1 MRTSITA
8 AACLLLLGAAGMPA
22 HAQSVGEKTGVNSLI
37 GVAPS
42 SQDFVTQAVISDM
55 FETESSKLALEKA
68 DEKTKAFAKKMIDD
82 HKKVSDELKS
92 VVQTGDMKLNIP
104 TALDSA
110 HQSKIDKLKGL
121 SGDDFTKQYH
131 DDQVT
136 GHKNAVDLYKRYADS
151 GDNAALKAFAVKTK
165 PHLDE
170 HLKMAQDLDNKK

>member
-1 MRTSITA
+1 MRTPLTA
-8 AACLLLLGAAGMPA
+8 AACLLLLGAVGMPA

-55 FETESSKLALEKA
+55 FEMQSSQLALTKA
-68 DEKTKAFAKKMIDD
+68 DGKTKAYAQKMIDD

-92 VVQTGDMKLNIP
+92 VVQTGDMKLTLP

-110 HQSKIDKLKGL
+110 HQSKLDKLKGL
-121 SGDDFTKQYH
+121 NGADFTKQYQ

-136 GHKNAVDLYKRYADS
+136 AHKNATDLYKRYAEG
-151 GDNAALKAFAVKTK
+151 GDNAALKAFAIKTK

-170 HLKMAQDLDNKK
+170 HLKLAQDLDRK

>member
-1 MRTSITA
+1 MRTTLTA

-55 FETESSKLALEKA
+55 FENQSSKLALEKS
-68 DEKTKAFAKKMIDD
+68 DEKTKAFAQKMIDD
-82 HKKVSDELKS
+82 HKKTSDELKS
-92 VVQTGDMKLNIP
+92 VVQTGDMKLTLP
-104 TALDSA
+104 TELDSS
-110 HQSKIDKLKGL
+110 HQSKLDKLKSL
-121 SGDDFTKQYH
+121 SGEDFTKQYH

-136 GHKNAVDLYKRYADS
+136 AHKNATDLYKRYAEG
-151 GDNAALKAFAVKTK
+151 GDNAALKAFALKTK

-170 HLKMAQDLDNKK
+170 HLKMAQDLAGKK

>member
-1 MRTSITA
+1 MRTTLTA

-55 FETESSKLALEKA
+55 FENQSSKLALEKS
-68 DEKTKAFAKKMIDD
+68 DEKTKAFAQKMIDD
-82 HKKVSDELKS
+82 HKKTSDELKS
-92 VVQTGDMKLNIP
+92 VVQTGDMKLTLP
-104 TALDSA
+104 TDLDSS
-110 HQSKIDKLKGL
+110 HQSKLDKLKSL
-121 SGDDFTKQYH
+121 SGEDFTKQYH

-136 GHKNAVDLYKRYADS
+136 AHKNATDLYKRYAEG
-151 GDNAALKAFAVKTK
+151 GDNAALKAFAIKTK

-170 HLKMAQDLDNKK
+170 HLKMAQDLNKK

>member
-1 MRTSITA
+1 MRAPLTA

-22 HAQSVGEKTGVNSLI
+22 HAESVGEKTGVNSLI

-42 SQDFVTQAVISDM
+42 SQDFVTQAAISDM
-55 FETESSKLALEKA
+55 FEMQSSQLALTKA
-68 DEKTKAFAKKMIDD
+68 DDKTKAYAQKMIDD

-92 VVQTGDMKLNIP
+92 VVQTGDMKLNLP

-110 HQSKIDKLKGL
+110 HQSKLDKLKSLNGA
-121 SGDDFTKQYH
+121 DFTKQYH

-136 GHKNAVDLYKRYADS
+136 AHKNATDLYKRYAEG
-151 GDNAALKAFAVKTK
+151 GDNAALKDFAIKTK

-170 HLKMAQDLDNKK
+170 HLKMAQDLDKK

>member
-1 MRTSITA
+1 MRAPLTA

-22 HAQSVGEKTGVNSLI
+22 HAESVGEKTGVNSLI

-55 FETESSKLALEKA
+55 FEMQSSQLALTKA
-68 DEKTKAFAKKMIDD
+68 DDKTKAYAQKMIDD

-92 VVQTGDMKLNIP
+92 VAQTGDMKLNLP

-110 HQSKIDKLKGL
+110 HQSKLDKLKSLNGA
-121 SGDDFTKQYH
+121 DFTKQYH

-136 GHKNAVDLYKRYADS
+136 AHKNATDLYKRYAEG
-151 GDNAALKAFAVKTK
+151 GDNAALKAFAIKTK

-170 HLKMAQDLDNKK
+170 HLKMAQDLDKK

>member
-1 MRTSITA
+1 MRTTLTA

-55 FETESSKLALEKA
+55 FENQSSKLALEKS
-68 DEKTKAFAKKMIDD
+68 DEKTKAFAQKMIDD
-82 HKKVSDELKS
+82 HKKTSDELKS
-92 VVQTGDMKLNIP
+92 VVQTGDMKLTLP
-104 TALDSA
+104 TELDSS
-110 HQSKIDKLKGL
+110 HQSKLDKLKSL
-121 SGDDFTKQYH
+121 SGEDFTKQYH

-136 GHKNAVDLYKRYADS
+136 AHKNATDLYKRYAEG
-151 GDNAALKAFAVKTK
+151 GDNAALKAFAIKTK

-170 HLKMAQDLDNKK
+170 HLKMPQDLDKK

>member
-1 MRTSITA
+1 MRAPLTA

-22 HAQSVGEKTGVNSLI
+22 HAESVGEKTGVNSLI

-55 FETESSKLALEKA
+55 FEMQSSQLALAKA
-68 DEKTKAFAKKMIDD
+68 DDKTKAYAQKMIDD

-92 VVQTGDMKLNIP
+92 VVQTGDMKLNLP

-110 HQSKIDKLKGL
+110 HQSKLDKLKSLNGA
-121 SGDDFTKQYH
+121 DFTKQYH

-136 GHKNAVDLYKRYADS
+136 AHKNATDLYKRYAEG
-151 GDNAALKAFAVKTK
+151 GDNAALKAFAIKTK

-170 HLKMAQDLDNKK
+170 HLKMAQDLDKK

>member
-1 MRTSITA
+1 MRTTLTA

-55 FETESSKLALEKA
+55 FENQSSKLALEKS
-68 DEKTKAFAKKMIDD
+68 DEKTKAFAQKMIDD
-82 HKKVSDELKS
+82 HKKTSDELKS
-92 VVQTGDMKLNIP
+92 VVQTGDMKLTLP
-104 TALDSA
+104 TELDSS
-110 HQSKIDKLKGL
+110 HQSKLDKLKSL
-121 SGDDFTKQYH
+121 SGEDFTKQYH

-136 GHKNAVDLYKRYADS
+136 AHKNATDLYKRYAEG
-151 GDNAALKAFAVKTK
+151 GDNAALKAFAIKTK

-170 HLKMAQDLDNKK
+170 HLKMAQDLDKK

>member
-1 MRTSITA
+1 MRTTLTA

-55 FETESSKLALEKA
+55 FENQSSKLALEKS
-68 DEKTKAFAKKMIDD
+68 DEKTKAFAQKMIDD
-82 HKKVSDELKS
+82 HKKTSDELKS
-92 VVQTGDMKLNIP
+92 VVQTGDMKLTLP
-104 TALDSA
+104 TELDSS
-110 HQSKIDKLKGL
+110 HQSKLDKLKSL
-121 SGDDFTKQYH
+121 SGEDFTKQYQ

-136 GHKNAVDLYKRYADS
+136 AHKNATDLYKRYAEG
-151 GDNAALKAFAVKTK
+151 GDNAALKAFAIKTK

-170 HLKMAQDLDNKK
+170 HLKMAQDLDKK

>member
-1 MRTSITA
+1 MRTTLTA

-55 FETESSKLALEKA
+55 FENQSSKLALEKS
-68 DEKTKAFAKKMIDD
+68 DEKTKAFAQKMIDD
-82 HKKVSDELKS
+82 HKKTSDELKS
-92 VVQTGDMKLNIP
+92 VVQAGDMKLTLP
-104 TALDSA
+104 TELDSS
-110 HQSKIDKLKGL
+110 HQSKLDKLKSL
-121 SGDDFTKQYH
+121 SGEDFTKQYH

-136 GHKNAVDLYKRYADS
+136 AHKNATDLYKRYAEG
-151 GDNAALKAFAVKTK
+151 GDNAALKAFAIKTK

-170 HLKMAQDLDNKK
+170 HLKMAQDLDKK

>member
-1 MRTSITA
+1 MRAPLTA

-22 HAQSVGEKTGVNSLI
+22 HAESVGEKTGVNSLI

-55 FETESSKLALEKA
+55 FEMQSSQLALTKA
-68 DEKTKAFAKKMIDD
+68 DDKTKAYAQKMIDD

-92 VVQTGDMKLNIP
+92 VVQTGDMKLNLP

-110 HQSKIDKLKGL
+110 HQSKLDKLKSLNGA
-121 SGDDFTKQYH
+121 DFTKQYH

-136 GHKNAVDLYKRYADS
+136 AHKNATDLYKRYAEG
-151 GDNAALKAFAVKTK
+151 GDNAALKAFAIKTK

-170 HLKMAQDLDNKK
+170 HLKMAQDLDKK

>member
-1 MRTSITA
+1 MRMPLTA

-37 GVAPS
+37 GVAPTA
-42 SQDFVTQAVISDM
+42 QDFVTQAVISDM
-55 FETESSKLALEKA
+55 FEDQTSKLALEKA

-82 HKKVSDELKS
+82 HKKTSDELKS
-92 VVQTGDMKLNIP
+92 VVQTGDMKLTLP
-104 TALDSA
+104 TALDSS
-110 HQSKIDKLKGL
+110 HQSKLDKLKSL

-136 GHKNAVDLYKRYADS
+136 AHKNATDLYKRYAEG
-151 GDNAALKAFAVKTK
+151 GDNAALKAFAIKTK

-170 HLKMAQDLDNKK
+170 HLKMAQDLASKK

>member
-1 MRTSITA
+1 MRAPLTA

-22 HAQSVGEKTGVNSLI
+22 HAESVGEKTGVNSLI

-42 SQDFVTQAVISDM
+42 SQDFVTQAAISDM
-55 FETESSKLALEKA
+55 FEMQSSQLALTKA
-68 DEKTKAFAKKMIDD
+68 DDKTKAYAQKMIDD

-92 VVQTGDMKLNIP
+92 VVQTGDMKLNLP

-110 HQSKIDKLKGL
+110 HQSKLDKLKSLNGA
-121 SGDDFTKQYH
+121 DFTKQYH

-136 GHKNAVDLYKRYADS
+136 AHKNATDLYKRYAEG
-151 GDNAALKAFAVKTK
+151 GDNAALKAFAIKTK

-170 HLKMAQDLDNKK
+170 HLKMAQDLDKK

>member
-1 MRTSITA
+1 MRTTLTA

-55 FETESSKLALEKA
+55 FENQSSKLALEKS
-68 DEKTKAFAKKMIDD
+68 DEKTKAFAQKMIDD
-82 HKKVSDELKS
+82 HKKTSDELKS
-92 VVQTGDMKLNIP
+92 VVQTGDMKLTLP
-104 TALDSA
+104 TELDSS
-110 HQSKIDKLKGL
+110 HQSKLDKLKSL
-121 SGDDFTKQYH
+121 SGEDFTKQYH

-136 GHKNAVDLYKRYADS
+136 AHKNATDLYKRYAEG
-151 GDNAALKAFAVKTK
+151 GDNAALKAFAIKTK

-170 HLKMAQDLDNKK
+170 HLKMAQDLNKK

>member
-1 MRTSITA
+1 MRTTLTA

-55 FETESSKLALEKA
+55 FENQSSKLALEKS
-68 DEKTKAFAKKMIDD
+68 DEKTKAFAQKMIDD
-82 HKKVSDELKS
+82 HKKTSDELKS

-104 TALDSA
+104 TALDSS
-110 HQSKIDKLKGL
+110 HQSKLDKLKSL
-121 SGDDFTKQYH
+121 SGEDFTKQYH

-136 GHKNAVDLYKRYADS
+136 AHKNATDLYKRYAEG
-151 GDNAALKAFAVKTK
+151 GDNAALKAFAIKTK

-170 HLKMAQDLDNKK
+170 HLKMAQDLDKK